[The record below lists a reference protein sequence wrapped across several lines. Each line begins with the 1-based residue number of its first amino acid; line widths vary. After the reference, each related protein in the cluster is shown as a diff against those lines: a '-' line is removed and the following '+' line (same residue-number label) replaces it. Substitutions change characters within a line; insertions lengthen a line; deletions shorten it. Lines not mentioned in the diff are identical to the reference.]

1 MAQFK
6 VPEAPKTYVQRYDR
20 FGGVDFSTDPALI
33 ADTRSPIAKNLL
45 SDSGGYPEKRHG
57 WRVLYRFDAKIY
69 GMHKAFLQGS
79 MQILMHVGTSLYKW
93 AEEPVCLY
101 TNMNAG
107 FSTSFVFDQKCYI
120 LDGASYLV
128 YDGESVSKVQGF
140 VPTTTISNGAYGT
153 ATVLEA
159 PNYLTPMRKNSFY
172 TKAEQKDY
180 TLDATVDADTTP
192 TIILNGQALTAFT
205 LDDDRQTI
213 HLTENPGDP
222 PGGGGVDNMIVTFSH
237 DNGANPV
244 VKCNMHCWFGAGNN
258 SRVFVAGNPDTPNI
272 DYASGLYDPTYF
284 PMDGYTQIGTDASE
298 IMGYLLQYN
307 TMLVVKSD
315 NEQDA
320 TLYARTAELTTLTE
334 ESTAPDDPKV
344 RTVATFPLKQG
355 VAGVGAI
362 AKRSFAILRD
372 NPLFL
377 SKDGVFM
384 PTTYYGGVSEQRA
397 MQNKSHLV
405 DARLTQEPN
414 LETACS
420 VVWNGYYI
428 LCVNTHCYVADSRQ
442 RSGKGANESWGYE
455 WFYWD
460 NIPAILF
467 MELDGEL
474 YFGTNDGRF
483 CKFNTDV
490 TNGSQFNDEAPDGG
504 EVPID
509 AVWATKADDDGNFML
524 YKSIPRFGTGIMIK
538 PFSKSSADV
547 TIRTEVD
554 MGTKIRLTTTDLFD
568 FNDIDF
574 QRFTFRTID
583 TPQVIPTNFMIRNY
597 KTAQIIVRNN
607 QLNEG
612 FGVYGI
618 VKRYTVGNY
627 VR

>member
-1 MAQFK
+1 
-6 VPEAPKTYVQRYDR
+6 
-20 FGGVDFSTDPALI
+20 
-33 ADTRSPIAKNLL
+33 
-45 SDSGGYPEKRHG
+45 
-57 WRVLYRFDAKIY
+57 
-69 GMHKAFLQGS
+69 
-79 MQILMHVGTSLYKW
+79 
-93 AEEPVCLY
+93 
-101 TNMNAG
+101 
-107 FSTSFVFDQKCYI
+107 
-120 LDGASYLV
+120 
-128 YDGESVSKVQGF
+128 
-140 VPTTTISNGAYGT
+140 
-153 ATVLEA
+153 
-159 PNYLTPMRKNSFY
+159 
-172 TKAEQKDY
+172 
-180 TLDATVDADTTP
+180 
-192 TIILNGQALTAFT
+192 
-205 LDDDRQTI
+205 
-213 HLTENPGDP
+213 
-222 PGGGGVDNMIVTFSH
+222 
-237 DNGANPV
+237 
-244 VKCNMHCWFGAGNN
+244 
-258 SRVFVAGNPDTPNI
+258 
-272 DYASGLYDPTYF
+272 
-284 PMDGYTQIGTDASE
+284 
-298 IMGYLLQYN
+298 
-307 TMLVVKSD
+307 
-315 NEQDA
+315 
-320 TLYARTAELTTLTE
+320 
-334 ESTAPDDPKV
+334 
-344 RTVATFPLKQG
+344 
-355 VAGVGAI
+355 
-362 AKRSFAILRD
+362 
-372 NPLFL
+372 
-377 SKDGVFM
+377 M

-467 MELDGEL
+467 MEWDGEL

-490 TNGSQFNDEAPDGG
+490 TNGSQFNDEAPDGS

-509 AVWATKADDDGNFML
+509 AVWATKADDDGNFMI

-547 TIRTEVD
+547 TIRTEMD